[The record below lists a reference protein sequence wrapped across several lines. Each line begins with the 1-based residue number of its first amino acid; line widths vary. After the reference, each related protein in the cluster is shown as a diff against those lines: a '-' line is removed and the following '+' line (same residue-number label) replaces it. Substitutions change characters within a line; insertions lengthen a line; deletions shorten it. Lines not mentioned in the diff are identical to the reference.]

1 MTTEGFREVDDDLLA
16 DYLGGAL
23 DGTPQQEEVARLV
36 STDPAWVE
44 AYAQLAPAL
53 TEVRASLARW
63 AEPSPEM
70 PQAIV
75 DRLSAALAAAEP
87 TSGGPSTEHRV
98 DAGGDPST
106 PLVVPAQGG
115 AGRRPATST
124 SVRPGRR
131 ASTGPGRRWR
141 EWARRGGPVAAV
153 TVAVVA
159 VALGLTQ
166 LPGTVSHDTGGTALE
181 RPASAPEGVAGAD
194 AARTTGPALRSGTDY
209 TPQTLGNEQGTLQSA
224 PSSSRASGNTPGT
237 QPEVDAGGSR
247 RPMTDGLDQLARL
260 TDETALT
267 TCLTTVTAEHG
278 NGPLVIE
285 VMDYARFQG
294 EPALV
299 IRFTDATGA
308 RWAWV
313 SGPECGVPGS
323 GSDSRYS
330 ARVG

>member
-1 MTTEGFREVDDDLLA
+1 MTTEGFREVDGDLLA

-44 AYAQLAPAL
+44 AYAQLATAM

-87 TSGGPSTEHRV
+87 TSGGLSTEHRV
-98 DAGGDPST
+98 DVGDASST
-106 PLVVPAQGG
+106 PPVVPAQG
-115 AGRRPATST
+115 
-124 SVRPGRR
+124 RPGRR
-131 ASTGPGRRWR
+131 PTTSTTARPVHRTSTGPGRRWR
-141 EWARRGGPVAAV
+141 ERVRRGGPVAAV

-166 LPGTVSHDTGGTALE
+166 LSGSVSHDTGVTALNQ
-181 RPASAPEGVAGAD
+181 PASAPDGVAGAGT
-194 AARTTGPALRSGTDY
+194 ARTTGPALRSGTDY
-209 TPQTLGNEQGTLQSA
+209 TPQTLGNEQGSVQSA
-224 PSSSRASGNTPGT
+224 PNPSRAAGNTPGA
-237 QPEVDAGGSR
+237 QPEADAGGSR

-267 TCLTTVTAEHG
+267 TCLSAVTAEHG

-313 SGPECGVPGS
+313 SGAECGVPGS

>member
-1 MTTEGFREVDDDLLA
+1 MTTEGFRGVDNDLLA

-75 DRLSAALAAAEP
+75 DRISAALVAAEP
-87 TSGGPSTEHRV
+87 TSGDPMPEHR
-98 DAGGDPST
+98 GDTAT
-106 PLVVPAQGG
+106 PPVVPAQGR
-115 AGRRPATST
+115 AGRRPATPTT
-124 SVRPGRR
+124 SGHR
-131 ASTGPGRRWR
+131 APAGPGRRWR
-141 EWARRGGPVAAV
+141 EWVRRSRPVAAV

-166 LPGTVSHDTGGTALE
+166 VSRSDSRDTSGTSALD

-194 AARTTGPALRSGTDY
+194 PARTTGPPLRSGTDY
-209 TPQTLGNEQGTLQSA
+209 SPQILGNEQGTMQSA
-224 PSSSRASGNTPGT
+224 PSPSRATGNTPGT

-247 RPMTDGLDQLARL
+247 RPVSEGLDQLARL
-260 TDETALT
+260 TGEAALK
-267 TCLTTVTAEHG
+267 TCLTTVTTEHG
-278 NGPLVIE
+278 NGPLV
-285 VMDYARFQG
+285 VDVLDYARFQG

-330 ARVG
+330 SRVG